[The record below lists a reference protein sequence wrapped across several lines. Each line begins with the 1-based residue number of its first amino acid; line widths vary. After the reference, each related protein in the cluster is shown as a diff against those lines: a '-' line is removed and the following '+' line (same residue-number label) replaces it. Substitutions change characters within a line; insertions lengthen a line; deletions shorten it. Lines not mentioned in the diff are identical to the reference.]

1 MRLTTIMRESVMRI
15 THKQLIM
22 VVVSLVLVIA
32 VTESVALASRLAP
45 RLVPLKS
52 IPTSKNTGGPPW
64 EPSQRGGATRS
75 ALVSSPLCTPTQL
88 ETQYW
93 TTFPAMDNQM
103 SGFNLINR
111 SGQAC
116 SLPVYPSSVY
126 LANADGTPA
135 KVPLLPGPA
144 GEKGSSDFLA
154 YGTPKAPATS
164 SFAIPLSPAP
174 ITLAPGGTAVDILF
188 GTVGVNQQP
197 GDPACISTPVGG
209 SIAVSLGN
217 GSPVHVYMPA
227 NAGTSKSLIDPTGAP
242 FSSCSAVAFSPFLTW
257 SEASHLVGAPY
268 TRTSQGDLL
277 LKYTSAFINAP

>member
-1 MRLTTIMRESVMRI
+1 MRESVMRI

-217 GSPVHVYMPA
+217 ESPVHVYMPA

-268 TRTSQGDLL
+268 ARTSQGDLP
-277 LKYTSAFINAP
+277 LKYTSAFVNAP

>member
-1 MRLTTIMRESVMRI
+1 
-15 THKQLIM
+15 M
-22 VVVSLVLVIA
+22 VVASL
-32 VTESVALASRLAP
+32 ALIFAATGSFTLTRRSAP
-45 RLVPLKS
+45 HLVPLKS

-75 ALVSSPLCTPTQL
+75 AMVSSPLCTSSQL

-93 TTFPAMDNQM
+93 TSLPGFDNQM

-116 SLPVYPSSVY
+116 SLPVYPSSLN

-135 KVPLLPGPA
+135 TMPLLPGPA
-144 GEKGSSDFLA
+144 GTKGSSDFLA
-154 YGTPKAPATS
+154 YGSSLAPATS
-164 SFAIPLSPAP
+164 SFGIPLSPAP

-217 GSPVHVYMPA
+217 GSPVQVHMPA
-227 NAGTSKSLIDPTGAP
+227 KAGTSKPLIDPTGAP
-242 FSSCSAVAFSPFLTW
+242 FSSCTAMAFSPFLTW
-257 SEASHLVGAPY
+257 SEASNLVGAPY
-268 TRTSQGDLL
+268 TRTSQGDLP
-277 LKYTSAFINAP
+277 LKYTAAFINAP

>member
-1 MRLTTIMRESVMRI
+1 MVTRNPEMGGVMRI

-22 VVVSLVLVIA
+22 VVASLVLVIA
-32 VTESVALASRLAP
+32 VAGSVALARRSAP
-45 RLVPLKS
+45 HLVPLKS

-64 EPSQRGGATRS
+64 EPSLRGGATRS

-154 YGTPKAPATS
+154 YGTPKAPAIP

-188 GTVGVNQQP
+188 GTVGVNEQP
-197 GDPACISTPVGG
+197 GDPPCISTPVGV
-209 SIAVSLGN
+209 SIALSLRN
-217 GSPVHVYMPA
+217 ESPVHVYMPA
-227 NAGTSKSLIDPTGAP
+227 KAGTSKSLIDPTGAP
-242 FSSCSAVAFSPFLTW
+242 FSSCTAAAFSPFLTW
-257 SEASHLVGAPY
+257 SAASHLVGAPY
-268 TRTSQGDLL
+268 TRTSQGDLP